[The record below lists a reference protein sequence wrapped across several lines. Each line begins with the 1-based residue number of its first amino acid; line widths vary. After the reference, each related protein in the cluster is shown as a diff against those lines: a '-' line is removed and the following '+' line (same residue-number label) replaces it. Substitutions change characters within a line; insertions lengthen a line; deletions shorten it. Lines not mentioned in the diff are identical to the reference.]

1 MVTKKFLKAKF
12 DCTTDKNPEGL
23 HGRTALHFAA
33 KYGHLDICQLIINNT
48 SDKNPKDD
56 YGTTPLSFA
65 DEEGHKSVVKLLK
78 SFDNYVQ
85 PSKQKRRN

>member
-33 KYGHLDICQLIINNT
+33 KYGHVEVYRSLDDHFQGQKFKENE
-48 SDKNPKDD
+48 K
-56 YGTTPLSFA
+56 TT
-65 DEEGHKSVVKLLK
+65 
-78 SFDNYVQ
+78 
-85 PSKQKRRN
+85 